1 MSVNL
6 PGIRMGNNQ
15 GLFVLTAGNDLI
27 HDLPTG
33 RKAVIRKIL
42 CYNNTGANVTLQFG
56 TLNATPAFVALLP
69 IFVAINTLDNE
80 WGEIEIPYFEFELNT
95 SAGAARRLGDIYCLA
110 SAAAPTLILE
120 VEEFGA

>member
-6 PGIRMGNNQ
+6 PGQRMANNQ
-15 GLFVLTAGNDLI
+15 GVFTLTGGNDLI

-56 TLNATPAFVALLP
+56 TLNAVPAFVALMP
-69 IFVAINTLDNE
+69 IFVAVDTWDNQWLE
-80 WGEIEIPYFEFELNT
+80 EEIPYFEFELNT
-95 SAGAARRLGDIYCLA
+95 SAGAAYRLGDIYCLA
-110 SAAAPTLILE
+110 SGAAVLSLE
-120 VEEFGA
+120 VEELGA